1 MARNDNPLTHPSDAP
16 VSTQAAPPSDAG
28 RAARFGLWVLAIGLG
43 GFLAWAALAPLD
55 EGVPSM
61 GTVALDHKRRVV
73 QHFTGGIIKRVL
85 VREGEAV
92 AEGQPLIELDEALAR
107 ANFEGVRQRYL
118 GLRAVQGRLLA
129 EQAEADRVDFHPD
142 LRAAASDPLIRAQ
155 IDTQQQLFRSRR
167 AALRADLQA
176 IEENI
181 RGQEAVL
188 QANREILQS
197 RRLQLSLVREELE
210 NTRGLVK
217 EGYAPRNRQLELER
231 SLADLNA
238 SIADLTGSSTRAQRS
253 IAESRQR
260 AIVRRQEHRKEIET
274 QLTEVTRD
282 VQSDAERI
290 TAVQDEL
297 TRMVIRAPAAGQ
309 VVGLGEL
316 TLGGVVQPGQR
327 LMDIVPE
334 GEPLVLEARVEPHL
348 IDRVA
353 TGMPTDVR
361 FNAFSHS
368 PQLVVAGKVV
378 SISGDLLTEE
388 QGGASMTYYL
398 ARVEVTPEGMQTLG
412 GRRMQPGM
420 PAEVIIRTG
429 ERTLLTYLLHPLT
442 KRLAAAMTE
451 E

>member
-1 MARNDNPLTHPSDAP
+1 
-16 VSTQAAPPSDAG
+16 
-28 RAARFGLWVLAIGLG
+28 
-43 GFLAWAALAPLD
+43 
-55 EGVPSM
+55 
-61 GTVALDHKRRVV
+61 
-73 QHFTGGIIKRVL
+73 
-85 VREGEAV
+85 
-92 AEGQPLIELDEALAR
+92 
-107 ANFEGVRQRYL
+107 
-118 GLRAVQGRLLA
+118 
-129 EQAEADRVDFHPD
+129 
-142 LRAAASDPLIRAQ
+142 
-155 IDTQQQLFRSRR
+155 

-309 VVGLGEL
+309 VVGL
-316 TLGGVVQPGQR
+316 
-327 LMDIVPE
+327 
-334 GEPLVLEARVEPHL
+334 
-348 IDRVA
+348 
-353 TGMPTDVR
+353 
-361 FNAFSHS
+361 
-368 PQLVVAGKVV
+368 
-378 SISGDLLTEE
+378 
-388 QGGASMTYYL
+388 
-398 ARVEVTPEGMQTLG
+398 
-412 GRRMQPGM
+412 
-420 PAEVIIRTG
+420 
-429 ERTLLTYLLHPLT
+429 
-442 KRLAAAMTE
+442 
-451 E
+451 